1 MKFNDFLNEQMKD
14 PEFKKEYDRL
24 GPEYEIILQL
34 IDARNELNLT
44 QAELAKRAGT
54 DQSHISRLERGS
66 YNPSLKFLKK
76 IAEGL
81 GKELHISF
89 VSKA

>member
-1 MKFNDFLNEQMKD
+1 MKFTEYKKNKLQNE
-14 PEFKKEYDRL
+14 EFKKAYDEL
-24 GPEYEIILQL
+24 EPEYEIIRAV
-34 IDARNELNLT
+34 INARNELHLS
-44 QAELAKRAGT
+44 QAELAKKAGT
-54 DQSHISRLERGS
+54 DQSHISRLENGN

-89 VSKA
+89 VAKT

>member
-1 MKFNDFLNEQMKD
+1 MKFDDLKKELLNDLEV
-14 PEFKKEYDRL
+14 KKEYDKL
-24 GPEYEIILQL
+24 GPEYEIISQL
-34 IDARNELNLT
+34 VKARNELHLT
-44 QAELAKRAGT
+44 QAELAKIAGT
-54 DQSHISRLERGS
+54 DQAHISRLERGN

-89 VSKA
+89 VSKV

>member
-1 MKFNDFLNEQMKD
+1 MKLHEKIKYLR
-14 PEFKKEYDRL
+14 KKRKL
-24 GPEYEIILQL
+24 SQG
-34 IDARNELNLT
+34 
-44 QAELAKRAGT
+44 ELAEKMGIHGG
-54 DQSHISRLERGS
+54 HISRLERGN

>member
-24 GPEYEIILQL
+24 GPEYEIISQL